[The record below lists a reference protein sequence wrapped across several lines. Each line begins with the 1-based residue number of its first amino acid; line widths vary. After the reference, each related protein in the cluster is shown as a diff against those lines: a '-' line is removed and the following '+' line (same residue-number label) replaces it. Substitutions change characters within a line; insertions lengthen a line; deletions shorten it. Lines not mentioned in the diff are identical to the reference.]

1 MRNPSTPCDL
11 SGVSVLSKRP
21 IRRGRRCALFLS
33 ENLQSLVDDNSEQPT
48 PESALGFEFLRITSG
63 SEKAVLHC
71 LFGSFTIVEHAAC
84 SEIKQTVAPRKLS
97 IHYWRFF
104 LDDRKHSVL
113 ILAVSWAPLPA
124 EQIG

>member
-1 MRNPSTPCDL
+1 MISPELAFFQKNL
-11 SGVSVLSKRP
+11 FE
-21 IRRGRRCALFLS
+21 RGRRCALFLS

-48 PESALGFEFLRITSG
+48 PESAFGFEFLSITSG
-63 SEKAVLHC
+63 GEKAVLHC
-71 LFGSFTIVEHAAC
+71 LFGSFTIVEHTAC
-84 SEIKQTVAPRKLS
+84 NEIKQTAAPRKLS

-124 EQIG
+124 AQIG